1 MRKIRTDTVMGEDLE
16 KIFKKLNNKSIKN
29 EEVQD
34 LEQQKIKLQKQ
45 FAELNR
51 KKKIQATTLLVAAI
65 GVAIVYYIV
74 KTYI

>member
-29 EEVQD
+29 EEVED

-45 FAELNR
+45 FAELKR
-51 KKKIQATTLLVAAI
+51 KKKIQATTILLTVVGIAVI
-65 GVAIVYYIV
+65 YYVV

>member
-29 EEVQD
+29 EEVKD
-34 LEQQKIKLQKQ
+34 LEEQKIKLQKQ

-51 KKKIQATTLLVAAI
+51 KKKIQATTLLAVAI
-65 GVAIVYYIV
+65 GVAVIYYVV
-74 KTYI
+74 KMI

>member
-16 KIFKKLNNKSIKN
+16 KIFKKLNNNSIKN

-45 FAELNR
+45 FAELSRR
-51 KKKIQATTLLVAAI
+51 KKVQSITLLVAAI
-65 GVAIVYYIV
+65 GVAVVYYIA
-74 KTYI
+74 KTYM